1 MQDTNNHKN
10 RTDRQLPPDH
20 NNIRIS
26 KHPPAMAL
34 IHLPGL
40 PNGLEDSQP
49 SETKREAERR
59 RGDDKVTSCNLL
71 GFVVGREEG

>member
-10 RTDRQLPPDH
+10 RADRQLPPDH
-20 NNIRIS
+20 DDVRIS

-40 PNGLEDSQP
+40 PDGLEDSQP
-49 SETKREAERR
+49 PKTKREAERR
-59 RGDDKVTSCNLL
+59 RGNDKVTSRNLL
-71 GFVVGREEG
+71 SLVVGGEEC